1 MLEIKVRSGIVL
13 HILFC
18 CFAISSRAQ
27 TTKPQGNFLTDSV
40 KIGEHV
46 KYALSFHH
54 PKTMELFFPDS
65 SYSFLPFEFIR
76 KEYFPTKTTDS
87 ISVDSVVYTLR
98 VFEIK
103 KNIELS
109 LPVFIVEQGD
119 TIRQYSTHD
128 GIAIRQYVKEVPDSL
143 QFKSNTGYIPVEHR
157 SNYPYYLTALVL
169 ILVITI
175 VLYFALGKAILR
187 NYRLY
192 MMYNNHVQF
201 LRKFEKLH
209 KEMKESPNLAAM
221 ETVLSE
227 WKDYLTRLEHTPI
240 NTFTT
245 TEIISLFNKED
256 LKESLQ
262 EVDRSIY
269 SASITGDPY
278 KALSVLKKFSN
289 KRYKKRRKE
298 LKNAR

>member
-1 MLEIKVRSGIVL
+1 MSEIKVRSKIIL
-13 HILFC
+13 HIVFC
-18 CFAISSRAQ
+18 CIAISSLAQ
-27 TTKPQGNFLTDSV
+27 TPRPLGNFLTDSI
-40 KIGEHV
+40 KIGQPV

-54 PKTMELFFPDS
+54 PKNMELFFPDS
-65 SYSFLPFEFIR
+65 TYSFLPFEFIG
-76 KEYFPTKTTDS
+76 KEYFPTRTTDS
-87 ISVDSVVYTLR
+87 ISIDSVVYTLR
-98 VFEIK
+98 TFEIK
-103 KNIELS
+103 NSIELS
-109 LPVFIVEQGD
+109 LPVFIVEHGD

-128 GIAIRQYVKEVPDSL
+128 GIGIRQYVKEVPDSL
-143 QFKSNTGYIPVEHR
+143 QLINNTIYIPVEQK
-157 SNYPYYLTALVL
+157 SNYPYYLTALFLGFL
-169 ILVITI
+169 ISVF
-175 VLYFALGKAILR
+175 LYFALGKAVLR

-192 MMYNNHVQF
+192 MMYNNHIQF

-209 KEMKESPNLAAM
+209 KEMQESPNLAAM
-221 ETVLSE
+221 ETILGE
-227 WKDYLTRLEHTPI
+227 WKDYLTRLEHKPI

-262 EVDRSIY
+262 EVDRTIY

>member
-1 MLEIKVRSGIVL
+1 MLRKKILLYLLLFFAAIQMNAQHVR
-13 HILFC
+13 
-18 CFAISSRAQ
+18 
-27 TTKPQGNFLTDSV
+27 PQGNFLVDSI
-40 KIGEHV
+40 KIGQPV

-54 PKTMELFFPDS
+54 PKKMELFFPDS
-65 SYSFLPFEFIR
+65 SYAFAPFEFIK
-76 KEYFPTKTTDS
+76 KEYYPTKSTDS
-87 ISVDSVVYTLR
+87 ISTDSVVYTLR
-98 VFEIK
+98 TFEIK
-103 KNIELS
+103 NSIELA

-119 TIRQYSTHD
+119 TIRQFSAHD
-128 GIAIRQYVKEVPDSL
+128 KVMIRQYISEVSDSL
-143 QFKSNTGYIPVEHR
+143 VFKSDTVYTNVEKQY
-157 SNYPYYLTALVL
+157 NYPYAFAVLVFFVL
-169 ILVITI
+169 AFILF
-175 VLYFALGKAILR
+175 YFILGKAILR

-192 MMYNNHVQF
+192 VMYNNHVQF

-209 KEMKESPNLAAM
+209 KEMEESPNLMAM
-221 ETVLSE
+221 ETVLGE
-227 WKDYLTRLEHTPI
+227 WKGYLTKLEHKPI

-245 TEIISLFNKED
+245 TEIISLFNKEE

-269 SASITGDPY
+269 SGSIAGDPS